1 MDRQHPYPHFKAA
14 LLRLGA
20 TNRARAE
27 RLGVSERTFA
37 YYLSGVML
45 PPVEKVKQFPDID
58 QALTLDIR
66 PREMMQIPA

>member
-1 MDRQHPYPHFKAA
+1 MEQRHPYPNFRAA

-20 TNRARAE
+20 TNRERAE

-58 QALTLDIR
+58 QALTVDIR
-66 PREMMQIPA
+66 PDILVQTPA